1 MSQLNRNGW
10 TSDHLLKPNGT
21 ALFADQQRERLR
33 QMANEVQG
41 LLHEYRA
48 SLGEIRLDGDKPW
61 DAKTRAKRAAK
72 PMASLEKHLRE
83 AVVDAER
90 IHTAYTRYY
99 VELPIK
105 RAERAKAK
113 ELKKAA
119 KAGVR
124 SGQEQQSLNT
134 ASALH
139 GIGQGIYVDQNGNAP
154 GNPEKTESIS
164 FLSFLEKG
172 A

>member
-1 MSQLNRNGW
+1 MSQTNRNGW

-21 ALFADQQRERLR
+21 ALFAAQQRERLR

-41 LLHEYRA
+41 LLHEYQA
-48 SLGEIRLDGDKPW
+48 SLGEIRIEGDKPW
-61 DAKTRAKRAAK
+61 DAKVRAKRAAK
-72 PMASLEKHLRE
+72 PMASLEKHLRQ

-90 IHTAYTRYY
+90 IHTSYTRFY
-99 VELPIK
+99 VELPLK
-105 RAERAKAK
+105 RAEQAKAK

-119 KAGVR
+119 KDGIR
-124 SGQEQQSLNT
+124 SGREQQSLNT

-139 GIGQGIYVDQNGNAP
+139 GIGQGVYSDQNGNVP
-154 GNPEKTESIS
+154 ENPQKTESVS
-164 FLSFLEKG
+164 FLDFLQKG